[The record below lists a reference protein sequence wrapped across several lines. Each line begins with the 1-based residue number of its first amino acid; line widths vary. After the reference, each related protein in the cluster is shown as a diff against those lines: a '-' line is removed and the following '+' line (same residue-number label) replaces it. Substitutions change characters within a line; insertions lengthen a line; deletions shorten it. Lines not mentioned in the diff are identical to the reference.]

1 MRKVRDIQPGLI
13 AMTETDSDMRSLVEI
28 KDITGGA
35 GALGLLGY
43 GMPGVL
49 VGLANAG
56 FILSG
61 SIILGMAIFMGGFA
75 MFTAGLMEWKKGNT
89 YGLTAYGSYGLFWFS
104 FAALFILPVL
114 GLAKDTGGP
123 GAMAAYLALWGL
135 FPLILFIGSLKMSRA
150 LQFVLGTL
158 ALVFFLEAAG
168 AGMGAGTWTLL
179 AGYIGII
186 SGFAAI
192 YTALAPVLND
202 IYGKTV
208 APLC

>member
-1 MRKVRDIQPGLI
+1 M
-13 AMTETDSDMRSLVEI
+13 AETTSNKSSIVEI
-28 KDITGGA
+28 KDITAGA

-49 VGLANAG
+49 ISLANAG
-56 FILSG
+56 MIQAG
-61 SIILGMAIFMGGFA
+61 SMIIAMAIFMGGFA

-89 YGLTAYGSYGLFWFS
+89 YGMAAYSSYGLFWFS
-104 FAALFILPVL
+104 YAALLLLPAL
-114 GLAKDTGGP
+114 GLAKDTGGA

-135 FPLILFIGSLKMSRA
+135 FTLILFIGSLKMSRA

-168 AGMGAGTWTLL
+168 AATGTGMFTVV

-186 SGFAAI
+186 SGLAAI

-208 APLC
+208 APLG

>member
-1 MRKVRDIQPGLI
+1 MS
-13 AMTETDSDMRSLVEI
+13 ETSSNKRSIVEI
-28 KDITGGA
+28 KDITAGA

-49 VGLANAG
+49 IGLANAG
-56 FILSG
+56 VIQAG
-61 SIILGMAIFMGGFA
+61 SMIIAMAIFMGGFA

-89 YGLTAYGSYGLFWFS
+89 YGMAAYASYGLFWFS
-104 FAALFILPVL
+104 FAALLLLPAL
-114 GLAKDTGGP
+114 GLAKDAGGA

-135 FPLILFIGSLKMSRA
+135 FTVILFIGSLKMSRA

-158 ALVFFLEAAG
+158 ALVFFLESAG
-168 AGMGAGTWTLL
+168 AASGITIFTII

-186 SGFAAI
+186 SGLAAI
-192 YTALAPVLND
+192 YTALAPILND

-208 APLC
+208 APLG

>member
-1 MRKVRDIQPGLI
+1 
-13 AMTETDSDMRSLVEI
+13 MTETISSKNSIVEI
-28 KDITGGA
+28 KDITAGA

-49 VGLANAG
+49 LSLANAG
-56 FILSG
+56 IIQAG
-61 SIILGMAIFMGGFA
+61 SMILGMVIFFGGFA

-89 YGLTAYGSYGLFWFS
+89 YGMAAYASYGLFWFS
-104 FAALFILPVL
+104 FATLLLLPVL
-114 GLAKDTGGP
+114 GLAKDTGGA

-135 FPLILFIGSLKMSRA
+135 FTVILFIGSLKMSKA

-158 ALVFFLEAAG
+158 ALVFFLEAIG
-168 AGMGAGTWTLL
+168 AATGNGTFTVI
-179 AGYIGII
+179 AGYVGII

-202 IYGKTV
+202 IYGKTI
-208 APLC
+208 APLG

>member
-1 MRKVRDIQPGLI
+1 
-13 AMTETDSDMRSLVEI
+13 MTETTSSKSSIIEI
-28 KDITGGA
+28 KDITAGA

-49 VGLANAG
+49 LGLANAG
-56 FILSG
+56 IIQAGSMILA
-61 SIILGMAIFMGGFA
+61 MAIFMGGFA

-89 YGLTAYGSYGLFWFS
+89 YGMAAYSSYGLFWFS
-104 FAALFILPVL
+104 FAALLLLPVL
-114 GLAKDTGGP
+114 GLAKDTGGAS
-123 GAMAAYLALWGL
+123 AMAAYLALWGL
-135 FPLILFIGSLKMSRA
+135 FTLILFIGSLKMSRA

-168 AGMGAGTWTLL
+168 AATGTGMFTIV

-208 APLC
+208 APLG

>member
-1 MRKVRDIQPGLI
+1 
-13 AMTETDSDMRSLVEI
+13 MTETDINKRSIVEI
-28 KDITGGA
+28 KDITAGA

-49 VGLANAG
+49 LGLANAG
-56 FILSG
+56 IIQAGSMILA
-61 SIILGMAIFMGGFA
+61 MAIFMGGFA

-89 YGLTAYGSYGLFWFS
+89 YGMAAYSSYGLFWFS
-104 FAALFILPVL
+104 FAALLLMPVL
-114 GLAKDTGGP
+114 GLAKDTGGA

-135 FPLILFIGSLKMSRA
+135 FTLILFIGSLKMSRA

-168 AGMGAGTWTLL
+168 AATGTGMFTIV
-179 AGYIGII
+179 AGYIGVI
-186 SGFAAI
+186 SGLAAI
-192 YTALAPVLND
+192 YTALAPILND

-208 APLC
+208 APLG

>member
-1 MRKVRDIQPGLI
+1 MN
-13 AMTETDSDMRSLVEI
+13 ETSNNKRSIVEI
-28 KDITGGA
+28 KDITAGA

-49 VGLANAG
+49 IGLTNAG
-56 FILSG
+56 VIQSG
-61 SIILGMAIFMGGFA
+61 SMIIAMAIFMGGFA

-89 YGLTAYGSYGLFWFS
+89 YGMAAYASYGLFWFS
-104 FAALFILPVL
+104 FAALLLLPAL
-114 GLAKDTGGP
+114 GLAKDTGGA

-135 FPLILFIGSLKMSRA
+135 FTVILFIGSLKMSRA

-158 ALVFFLEAAG
+158 ALVFFLESAG
-168 AGMGAGTWTLL
+168 AASGSTIFTII

-186 SGFAAI
+186 SGLAAI

-208 APLC
+208 APLG

>member
-1 MRKVRDIQPGLI
+1 M
-13 AMTETDSDMRSLVEI
+13 VEI

-49 VGLANAG
+49 LGLANAG
-56 FILSG
+56 LIQTG
-61 SIILGMAIFMGGFA
+61 SVILGMAIFMGGVA

-89 YGLTAYGSYGLFWFS
+89 YGLAAYGSYGLFWFS
-104 FAALFILPVL
+104 YAALLLLPAL
-114 GLAKDTGGP
+114 GLVKDTGGA

-135 FPLILFIGSLKMSRA
+135 FTLILFIGALKMTRA

-168 AGMGAGTWTLL
+168 AATGAGMFTVI
-179 AGYIGII
+179 AGYVGIV
-186 SGFAAI
+186 SGLAAI

-202 IYGKTV
+202 IYGTTV
-208 APLC
+208 APLG

>member
-1 MRKVRDIQPGLI
+1 MSI
-13 AMTETDSDMRSLVEI
+13 VEI
-28 KDITGGA
+28 KDITAGA

-49 VGLANAG
+49 LGLANAG
-56 FILSG
+56 IIQAGSMILA
-61 SIILGMAIFMGGFA
+61 MAIFMGGFA

-89 YGLTAYGSYGLFWFS
+89 YGMAAYSSYGLFWFS
-104 FAALFILPVL
+104 FAALLLLPAL
-114 GLAKDTGGP
+114 GLVKDTGGA

-135 FPLILFIGSLKMSRA
+135 FTLILFIGSLKMSRA

-168 AGMGAGTWTLL
+168 AATGTVMFTIV
-179 AGYIGII
+179 AGYVGVI
-186 SGFAAI
+186 SGLAAI
-192 YTALAPVLND
+192 YTALAPVLNN

-208 APLC
+208 APLG

>member
-1 MRKVRDIQPGLI
+1 MS
-13 AMTETDSDMRSLVEI
+13 ETDIPKKSIVEI
-28 KDITGGA
+28 KDITAGA

-49 VGLANAG
+49 VSLANAG
-56 FILSG
+56 FIQAG
-61 SIILGMAIFMGGFA
+61 SMILGMVIFFGGVA

-89 YGLTAYGSYGLFWFS
+89 YGMVAYASYGLFWFS
-104 FAALFILPVL
+104 FATLLLLPVL
-114 GLAKDTGGP
+114 GLAKDTGGA
-123 GAMAAYLALWGL
+123 GAMAAYLALWGI
-135 FPLILFIGSLKMSRA
+135 FTVILFIGSLKMSRA

-168 AGMGAGTWTLL
+168 AATGNSACTLY
-179 AGYIGII
+179 AGYVGII

-208 APLC
+208 APLG

>member
-1 MRKVRDIQPGLI
+1 MS
-13 AMTETDSDMRSLVEI
+13 ETSNNKRSIVEI
-28 KDITGGA
+28 KDITAGA

-49 VGLANAG
+49 IGLTNAG
-56 FILSG
+56 VIRAG
-61 SIILGMAIFMGGFA
+61 SMIIAMAIFMGGFA

-89 YGLTAYGSYGLFWFS
+89 YGMAAYASYGLFWFS
-104 FAALFILPVL
+104 FAALLLLPAL
-114 GLAKDTGGP
+114 GLAKDTGGA

-135 FPLILFIGSLKMSRA
+135 FTIILFIGSLKMSRA

-158 ALVFFLEAAG
+158 ALVFFLESAG
-168 AGMGAGTWTLL
+168 AASGITLFTII

-186 SGFAAI
+186 SGLAAI
-192 YTALAPVLND
+192 YTALAPILND

-208 APLC
+208 APLG

>member
-1 MRKVRDIQPGLI
+1 
-13 AMTETDSDMRSLVEI
+13 MTETSSNKRSIVEI
-28 KDITGGA
+28 KDITAGA

-49 VGLANAG
+49 LGLANAG
-56 FILSG
+56 IIQAGSMILA
-61 SIILGMAIFMGGFA
+61 MAIFMGGFA

-89 YGLTAYGSYGLFWFS
+89 YGMAAYSSYGLFWFS
-104 FAALFILPVL
+104 FAALLILPAL
-114 GLAKDTGGP
+114 GLAKDTGGA

-135 FPLILFIGSLKMSRA
+135 FTLILFIGSLKMSRA

-168 AGMGAGTWTLL
+168 AVTGTGMFTIV

-186 SGFAAI
+186 SGLAAI
-192 YTALAPVLND
+192 YTALAPILND

-208 APLC
+208 APLG

>member
-1 MRKVRDIQPGLI
+1 
-13 AMTETDSDMRSLVEI
+13 MTETSTVKKSIVEI
-28 KDITGGA
+28 KDITAGA

-56 FILSG
+56 IIQPG
-61 SIILGMAIFMGGFA
+61 SVILGMAIFMGGVA
-75 MFTAGLMEWKKGNT
+75 MFTAGLMEWRKGNT
-89 YGLTAYGSYGLFWFS
+89 YGMAAYGSYGLFWFS
-104 FAALFILPVL
+104 FAALVILPVL
-114 GLAKDTGGP
+114 GFAKDTGGQ

-135 FPLILFIGSLKMSRA
+135 FTFILFIGSLKMSRA

-158 ALVFFLEAAG
+158 ALVFFLEAIG
-168 AGMGAGTWTLL
+168 AATGNGMVTIL

-186 SGFAAI
+186 SGLAAI

-202 IYGKTV
+202 IYGRTI
-208 APLC
+208 APLG

>member
-1 MRKVRDIQPGLI
+1 
-13 AMTETDSDMRSLVEI
+13 MTDTHVNRSSIVEI
-28 KDITGGA
+28 KDITAGA

-49 VGLANAG
+49 LSLANAG
-56 FILSG
+56 IIQAG
-61 SIILGMAIFMGGFA
+61 SMILGMVIFFGGFA

-89 YGLTAYGSYGLFWFS
+89 YGMAAYASYGLFWFS
-104 FAALFILPVL
+104 FAALLLLPVL
-114 GLAKDTGGP
+114 GLAKDTGGA

-135 FPLILFIGSLKMSRA
+135 FTVILFIGSLKMSRA

-158 ALVFFLEAAG
+158 AIVFLLESAG
-168 AGMGAGTWTLL
+168 AATGSSIFTVL
-179 AGYIGII
+179 AGYIGIV

-202 IYGKTV
+202 IYGRTI
-208 APLC
+208 APLG

>member
-1 MRKVRDIQPGLI
+1 
-13 AMTETDSDMRSLVEI
+13 MTETTTITKSIVEI
-28 KDITGGA
+28 KDITAGA

-49 VGLANAG
+49 LGLANAG
-56 FILSG
+56 IIQAG
-61 SIILGMAIFMGGFA
+61 SVILGMAIFMGGVA

-89 YGLTAYGSYGLFWFS
+89 YGMAAYGSYGLFWFS

-114 GLAKDTGGP
+114 GFAKDTGGQ

-135 FPLILFIGSLKMSRA
+135 FTFILFIGSLKMSRA

-158 ALVFFLEAAG
+158 ALVFFLEAIG
-168 AGMGAGTWTLL
+168 AATGSGMFTVL

-186 SGFAAI
+186 SGLAAI
-192 YTALAPVLND
+192 YTALAPILND
-202 IYGKTV
+202 IYGRTV
-208 APLC
+208 APLG

>member
-1 MRKVRDIQPGLI
+1 
-13 AMTETDSDMRSLVEI
+13 MTATTTSTTSIVEI

-49 VGLANAG
+49 ASLANAG
-56 FILSG
+56 IIQTG
-61 SIILGMAIFMGGFA
+61 SAILGMALFMGGFA

-89 YGLTAYGSYGLFWFS
+89 YGLAAYGSYGLFWFS
-104 FAALFILPVL
+104 FAALSVFPAL
-114 GLAKDTGGP
+114 GLAKDAGGA

-135 FPLILFIGSLKMSRA
+135 FTLLLFIGSLRMTRA

-168 AGMGAGTWTLL
+168 AATGTGMFTVL
-179 AGYIGII
+179 AGYVGIV
-186 SGFAAI
+186 SGLAAI
-192 YTALAPVLND
+192 YTALAPVLNE
-202 IYGKTV
+202 IYGTTI
-208 APLC
+208 APVG